1 MSIFIKKH
9 EAGGADAWGMEGHG
23 YFFAGIFWGILK
35 VLLSLRNGGV
45 AILAI
50 VAIIA
55 MVDAVGG
62 DGGGDGAGAMN
73 RVPTI

>member
-1 MSIFIKKH
+1 MHGEWRGMDIFCGDFLGDIKSI
-9 EAGGADAWGMEGHG
+9 A
-23 YFFAGIFWGILK
+23 IFTKW
-35 VLLSLRNGGV
+35 GGV
-45 AILAI
+45 AILAIVAI

-62 DGGGDGAGAMN
+62 DGDGDGDGAGAMN

>member
-1 MSIFIKKH
+1 M
-9 EAGGADAWGMEGHG
+9 GNAWGMEGHG

-35 VLLSLRNGGV
+35 VLLSLRNGV
-45 AILAI
+45 AILAIVAI

-62 DGGGDGAGAMN
+62 DEGGGGDGDGAGAMN

>member
-1 MSIFIKKH
+1 M
-9 EAGGADAWGMEGHG
+9 
-23 YFFAGIFWGILK
+23 
-35 VLLSLRNGGV
+35 GV
-45 AILAI
+45 AILAM

-62 DGGGDGAGAMN
+62 DEGRDGDGDGDGADAMN

>member
-1 MSIFIKKH
+1 M
-9 EAGGADAWGMEGHG
+9 
-23 YFFAGIFWGILK
+23 
-35 VLLSLRNGGV
+35 GV
-45 AILAI
+45 AILAM

-62 DGGGDGAGAMN
+62 DEGGDGDGDGAGAMN